1 MGVRWHSW
9 AWARRECVRVRA
21 GSIQQV
27 MAHLY
32 RRLSAL
38 SARATRV
45 WLCAR
50 DVTPG
55 VAAKREIVRE
65 RRRSKIPDL
74 AINNKK
80 ATPDR
85 MVPVATACRALQP
98 RASVDK
104 RRKFMASQA
113 CTSIALYFKCGQFG
127 GGRTPRHVGGVV
139 GSVRAD
145 ALTRRRRTSRY
156 TCGWARAAVWCAQT
170 RPQPLQVSRR
180 APFHSLAHHSTRF
193 FPSVPLPPPTEPY
206 VCPHVRARSRMADNM
221 CGDDAAA

>member
-113 CTSIALYFKCGQFG
+113 CKIHLFTIS
-127 GGRTPRHVGGVV
+127 
-139 GSVRAD
+139 
-145 ALTRRRRTSRY
+145 
-156 TCGWARAAVWCAQT
+156 
-170 RPQPLQVSRR
+170 
-180 APFHSLAHHSTRF
+180 
-193 FPSVPLPPPTEPY
+193 
-206 VCPHVRARSRMADNM
+206 
-221 CGDDAAA
+221 